1 MSNTENNWQFSKKV
15 GDESKLRVFIKN
27 YQSSPLELV
36 VSALNEKLKSVKAK
50 DGDPKNGAATQ
61 KDKVSAAGSAKGT

>member
-15 GDESKLRVFIKN
+15 GDDSKLRVFIKN

-50 DGDPKNGAATQ
+50 DGDPKSGDT
-61 KDKVSAAGSAKGT
+61 T